1 MSLALVTGASRG
13 IGREIAIAL
22 ADAGHTVIA
31 VSRRPYPDESHPK
44 ITYIAGDISD
54 NSFVTKLQQDVTAK
68 FGAVQILVNAAGIF
82 GPIAL
87 IKDSDPE
94 QWLETIMIDAI
105 APYYTS
111 RAFLPSML
119 DAKWG
124 RIINLSSAAALH
136 QPGRLN
142 SAYATAKVALNQFT
156 RHMAAEIS
164 GSGVTANVIHP
175 GDVRSEMW
183 ADIRVKA
190 ASLGEDG
197 ADYTSWV
204 EWVEKTGGDDPTKA
218 ADLIM
223 KLVSDESASI
233 NGRFL
238 WIDNPLQE
246 PIESWDEPVESPPWL

>member
-13 IGREIAIAL
+13 IGREIALAL
-22 ADAGHTVIA
+22 ADDGHTVIA
-31 VSRRPYPDESHPK
+31 VSRRPNPDESHPK
-44 ITYIAGDISD
+44 ITSIAGDISD
-54 NSFVTKLQQDVTAK
+54 NKFVTQLQKDVSAK
-68 FGAVQILVNAAGIF
+68 FGTVQILVNAAGIF

-111 RAFLPSML
+111 RAFLPAML
-119 DAKWG
+119 ESKWG

-136 QPGRLN
+136 QPGKLN

-183 ADIRVKA
+183 ADIRAKA

-204 EWVEKTGGDDPTKA
+204 EWVEKTGGDDPKKA

-223 KLVSDESASI
+223 KLVSDETASI

-238 WIDNPLQE
+238 WIDNPLQA

>member
-13 IGREIAIAL
+13 IGREIALAL
-22 ADAGHTVIA
+22 ANAGHEVIA
-31 VSRRPYPDESHPK
+31 VSRRPNPDESHPK
-44 ITYIAGDISD
+44 ITSIAGDISD
-54 NSFVTKLQQDVTAK
+54 NSFVTQLQQDVTAQ
-68 FGAVQILVNAAGIF
+68 FGPVQILVNAAGIF

-111 RAFLPSML
+111 RAFLPAML

-124 RIINLSSAAALH
+124 RIVNLSSAAALH
-136 QPGRLN
+136 QPGKLN

-183 ADIRVKA
+183 ADIRTKA

-223 KLVSDESASI
+223 KLVSDESANI
-233 NGRFL
+233 NGQFL

-246 PIESWDEPVESPPWL
+246 PIESWDEPVESRPWL

>member
-1 MSLALVTGASRG
+1 MPLALVTGGSRG
-13 IGREIAIAL
+13 IGREIALAL

-31 VSRRPYPDESHPK
+31 VSRKPNPDESHPK
-44 ITYIAGDISD
+44 ITSIAGDISD
-54 NSFVTKLQQDVTAK
+54 NAFVTQLQKDVTAK
-68 FGAVQILVNAAGIF
+68 FGTVQILVNAAGIF

-111 RAFLPSML
+111 RAFLPAML
-119 DAKWG
+119 ESKWG

-136 QPGRLN
+136 QPGKLN

-183 ADIRVKA
+183 ADIRAKA

-204 EWVEKTGGDDPTKA
+204 EWVENTGGDDPKKA

-223 KLVSDESASI
+223 KLVSDESATI

-238 WIDNPLQE
+238 WIENPLQE

>member
-13 IGREIAIAL
+13 IGREIALAIAS
-22 ADAGHTVIA
+22 AGHDVIA
-31 VSRRPYPDESHPK
+31 VSRKPNPNDTHPK
-44 ITYIAGDISD
+44 ITSIAGDIS
-54 NSFVTKLQQDVTAK
+54 NLAFVTELQKEVATK
-68 FGAVQILVNAAGIF
+68 YGTVQILVNAAGIF
-82 GPIAL
+82 GPISL

-111 RAFLPSML
+111 RAFLPAML
-119 DAKWG
+119 DARWG

-136 QPGRLN
+136 QPGKLN

-183 ADIRVKA
+183 ADIRAKA

-223 KLVSDESASI
+223 KLISDESTNI
-233 NGRFL
+233 NGEFL
-238 WIDNPLQE
+238 WIENPLQE
-246 PIESWDEPVESPPWL
+246 PIASWDKPVESPPWL

>member
-13 IGREIAIAL
+13 IGREIALAL
-22 ADAGHTVIA
+22 AVAGHTVIA
-31 VSRRPYPDESHPK
+31 VSRRPNPDESHPK
-44 ITYIAGDISD
+44 ITSIAGDISD
-54 NSFVTKLQQDVTAK
+54 NSFVTQLQKDVTAK
-68 FGAVQILVNAAGIF
+68 FGTVQILVNAAGIF

-111 RAFLPSML
+111 RAFLPAML

-136 QPGRLN
+136 QPGKLN

-183 ADIRVKA
+183 ADIRAKA
-190 ASLGEDG
+190 TSLGEDG

-204 EWVEKTGGDDPTKA
+204 EWVEKTGGDDPKKA

-223 KLVSDESASI
+223 KLVNDESATI

>member
-13 IGREIAIAL
+13 IGREIALAL
-22 ADAGHTVIA
+22 ADAGHSVIA
-31 VSRRPYPDESHPK
+31 VSRRPNPDESHPK
-44 ITYIAGDISD
+44 IASIAGDISD
-54 NSFVTKLQQDVTAK
+54 NSFVTQLQKDVTAK
-68 FGAVQILVNAAGIF
+68 FGTVQILVNAAGIF

-111 RAFLPSML
+111 RAFLPAML

-136 QPGRLN
+136 QPGKLN

-183 ADIRVKA
+183 ADIRTKA

-223 KLVSDESASI
+223 KLVSDESATI

-238 WIDNPLQE
+238 WIENPLQE
-246 PIESWDEPVESPPWL
+246 PIESWDEPVESRPWL